1 MEKLSKQAFQMN
13 VGIVSEHI
21 RNKLSEDHMPSL
33 FRAHSKLIIKLI
45 GDNADLR
52 KRIEALEEKLKDK

>member
-1 MEKLSKQAFQMN
+1 MEKMTKSAFQMN
-13 VGIVSEHI
+13 IGILSEHI
-21 RNKLSEDHMPSL
+21 GNKLSEDHMPSL
-33 FRAHSKLIIKLI
+33 FRAQSRLIIKLI

>member
-1 MEKLSKQAFQMN
+1 MEKLTKQAFQMN

-33 FRAHSKLIIKLI
+33 FKAHSKLIIKLI
-45 GDNADLR
+45 GDNAELR
-52 KRIEALEEKLKDK
+52 KRVEALEEKLADK